1 MKAMM
6 LAVLVAV
13 CSGCAVN
20 VVTVNVKDATLGY
33 TDAATSVAVQE
44 SNVEAK

>member
-1 MKAMM
+1 MKAII
-6 LAVLVAV
+6 LAALVAV

-20 VVTVNVKDATLGY
+20 VVTVNVQESTLGY